1 MELAIEESNVPAD
14 ILAAADRAVP
24 WGMRTSVEKIL
35 DRKESLIE
43 FHVKK
48 VADGLRYKILIA
60 PDGTVKQVFR
70 EIPAEIEVPIKTVR

>member
-1 MELAIEESNVPAD
+1 M
-14 ILAAADRAVP
+14 
-24 WGMRTSVEKIL
+24 EKIL
-35 DRKESLIE
+35 DRNESLIE

-60 PDGTVKQVFR
+60 PDGTVKQVLR